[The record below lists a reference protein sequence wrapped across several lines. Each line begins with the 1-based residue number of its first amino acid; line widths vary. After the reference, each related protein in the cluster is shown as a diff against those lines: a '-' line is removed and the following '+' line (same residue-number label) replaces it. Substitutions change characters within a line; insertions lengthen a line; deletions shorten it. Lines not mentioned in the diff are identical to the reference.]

1 MSVKENLK
9 YLVIKRHKFLP
20 QLIYSKRLITAHFVR
35 QLRSQMMKSTKQLK
49 FQFHMETQETP
60 N

>member
-1 MSVKENLK
+1 MSVTENLK
-9 YLVIKRHKFLP
+9 YLVIKRHQFLA
-20 QLIYSKRLITAHFVR
+20 QLIYSERLFAAHFVR